1 MAQEYVVRA
10 FRYYTEE
17 HTWARIVDDGNV
29 VVGITDC
36 AQKQLRE
43 IVFIQL
49 PEVGSKVKQ
58 MQLFGSIESIKA
70 VSELHSP
77 ISGEVKEVN
86 ERVINDPSLI
96 NRDPYDAGWLVVIKP
111 LELEE
116 ELKSL
121 MDAEAYTELIKKKKI

>member
-1 MAQEYVVRA
+1 MAEEYVVRA

-17 HTWARIVDDGNV
+17 HTWARIIDDGNV
-29 VVGITDC
+29 VVGITDF
-36 AQKQLRE
+36 AQKQLRG

-49 PEVGSKVKQ
+49 PEVGSEVKQ
-58 MQLFGSIESIKA
+58 RQLFGSIESIKA
-70 VSELHSP
+70 VSEVHSP
-77 ISGEVKEVN
+77 VSGEVKEVN

-121 MDAEAYTELIKKKKI
+121 MDAEEYTELIKNKKI

>member
-17 HTWARIVDDGNV
+17 HTWARIMDDGNV

-121 MDAEAYTELIKKKKI
+121 MDAEAYTQLIKNKKI

>member
-1 MAQEYVVRA
+1 MAEEYVVRA
-10 FRYYTEE
+10 FRYYTEN
-17 HTWARIVDDGNV
+17 HTWARIMDDGNV
-29 VVGITDC
+29 VVGITDY
-36 AQKQLRE
+36 AQKQIRE

-49 PEVGSKVKQ
+49 PEVGSEVKQ

-77 ISGEVKEVN
+77 ISGEVKEIN

-96 NRDPYDAGWLVVIKP
+96 NRDPYDAGWLVVVTP
-111 LELEE
+111 LRLKE

-121 MDAEAYTELIKKKKI
+121 KDAEAYAELIKNQRN